1 MSDTWNGS
9 SSSNWFNAN
18 NWSGGVPASSAT
30 GNQTIVISGTS
41 STQPYLAPTDNNAS
55 VIMVAQTV
63 VTNGST
69 YTVLEENQV
78 AGESITLTSG
88 ANLTIGGEALGVFY
102 GNSGTTA
109 AGNTMTGLHGA
120 LSSTPRYD
128 SHMSVYAVGTDTL
141 TVETINENFG
151 LIDAANGDTLTIA
164 NTIGG
169 NAQALHGLIN
179 YGLISVSGSGLI
191 DITAGTMAGQT
202 VTVSNFYNAGWVV
215 DNGGQ
220 LNIEA
225 TVLDG
230 ANTAASSTTIDG
242 YIVIENGGNAT
253 LSAGF
258 ATQEEVTFSGSGNT
272 LSVAQGTL
280 NSGTIAGFTSGDTL
294 EIDGFTS
301 ASNITFASAGG
312 NTLLTTNNG
321 GAATTLT
328 LAGSLA
334 SPVVIG
340 TNSAGAEYISAAPS
354 SISSGTNT
362 LVGANG
368 TVTAASTMVVS
379 GPGTQLNSH
388 ESISGAGTI
397 TIQNGA
403 TFGLYNTAGNDGSL
417 SVVFGTLGAASSPN
431 ELIVNDNS
439 AGFGGTISGFTGNDV
454 IDLGA
459 SVLPTLTSGEGLS
472 YSYANGAL
480 TIAETSSSGATVA
493 STKLSI
499 SGTGLST
506 SSFVV
511 LSSANGELV
520 ETAPTAATAFT
531 FTGATNSNFELYSNF
546 SGGVAPGD
554 VLSAKESVTIAA
566 NTASVTSSGVTDNGV
581 ISVASGAKFIDAGSL
596 SGTGTLAVAGSA
608 TLTGNTTLGAIT
620 DSGTLVL
627 GGTDAAAISLASGA
641 QVTIASNFTDSQA
654 ITGLGTLTVDKGVTA
669 SLASGSSFAAIYDYG
684 TIVAAGSLSG
694 PVNMEGDGAGSE
706 VVFNA
711 GTTAPVLTN
720 FGTTDEVVVSG
731 VAIPTGDGVSLSYS
745 GGVLTEAVTN
755 SSGATVSANAVSL
768 AGVAGTTLTSGS
780 FVDLIGANGVTIEL
794 APTVTT
800 AFTFTGA
807 TNSNFELY
815 SNFSGGVAPGDVIS
829 GNETVTIAANTASVT
844 SGGVTDNGMVAVAA
858 GANFIDTGSLTG
870 TGVLA
875 VAGAATLTGNTTLGA
890 ISDNG
895 TLVLGGNDA
904 AAISL
909 GGGAQ
914 VTIASNFSD
923 SKAITGPGTL
933 TVDSG
938 VTASLASGSNVTAIY
953 DHGTIVAAG
962 SLAGPIN
969 MEGNGAGSAV
979 DFAGANVT
987 NHVLNNTLTNFGT
1000 TDAITLS
1007 SANFGLNSSSDVL
1020 SETYSNNTLVVKDLT
1035 DGAAVTIA
1043 LSLTSGDSASWFK
1056 VSDASG
1062 QLVITLCFCAGT
1074 NIATPDGEVAV
1085 EALREGD
1092 LVLTQ
1097 DGRALPIRWMGQSHV
1112 AKAFADPIR
1121 SYPVRIKAGALG
1133 ENLPKRDLCVSPDHA
1148 IFLDGVL
1155 VQAGALVNGE
1165 SIVREHDVAAQ
1176 FTYYHVELASHELL
1190 LAEGVAAES
1199 FVDNIER
1206 MHFHN
1211 WDERSA
1217 PETAI
1222 AELPYPRAKSA
1233 RQVPAATRARLLA
1246 SGRRVA

>member
-1 MSDTWNGS
+1 MSDSWNGS
-9 SSSNWFNAN
+9 SSSNWFNGN

-63 VTNGST
+63 TTNNTT
-69 YTVLEENQV
+69 YYVLEENQV

-88 ANLTIGGEALGVFY
+88 ANLTIGGEALGIFY

-109 AGNTMTGLHGA
+109 AGTTMTGLHGA

-128 SHMSVYAVGTDTL
+128 SHMSVYASGTDTL

-151 LIDAANGDTLTIA
+151 LIDAASGDTLSIA

-179 YGLISVSGSGLI
+179 YGLISVSGTGLI

-202 VTVSNFYNAGWVV
+202 ATVSNFYNAGWVV

-280 NSGTIAGFTSGDTL
+280 NNGTIAGFTAGDTL

-312 NTLLTTNNG
+312 NTLLTTHNG
-321 GAATTLT
+321 GTATTLT

-354 SISSGTNT
+354 TISSGTNT

-379 GPGTQLNSH
+379 GPGTQLSSN
-388 ESISGAGTI
+388 ESITGAGTI

-417 SVVFGTLGAASSPN
+417 SVVFGTLGSASSPN

-439 AGFGGTISGFTGNDV
+439 AGFGGTITGFTGNDV

-459 SVLPTLTSGEGLS
+459 SVLPALTSGEGIS

-480 TIAETSSSGATVA
+480 TIAETSSNGATVA

-511 LSSANGELV
+511 LSSAAGELV
-520 ETAPTAATAFT
+520 ETAPTAATSYV

-554 VLSAKESVTIAA
+554 VLSANERVTIAT

-608 TLTGNTTLGAIT
+608 TLTGATTLGAITDSGTLVLAGNDAAAISLASGAQVTLSGAFSDSQAITGLGTLTVNKGVTASLASGSSFAAINDFGTIIAAGSLSGPVNMEGNGAGSVLQMALGNTVPALTSFGTTDELVVTGVSIPAGEGLTIGYANGVLTETLTDSSGNALGTNTVSLAGVSGTTLTSGSFVNLIGTNSVTIELAPTIATAFTFTGANGSNFEQANNFSGNVAPGDVISAKETVVVGANAASVSSSGVTDNGFITVASGAAFLDAGSLTGTGTLAVAGSATLTGATTLGAIT

-627 GGTDAAAISLASGA
+627 GGTDATAISL
-641 QVTIASNFTDSQA
+641 
-654 ITGLGTLTVDKGVTA
+654 
-669 SLASGSSFAAIYDYG
+669 
-684 TIVAAGSLSG
+684 
-694 PVNMEGDGAGSE
+694 
-706 VVFNA
+706 
-711 GTTAPVLTN
+711 
-720 FGTTDEVVVSG
+720 
-731 VAIPTGDGVSLSYS
+731 
-745 GGVLTEAVTN
+745 
-755 SSGATVSANAVSL
+755 
-768 AGVAGTTLTSGS
+768 TS
-780 FVDLIGANGVTIEL
+780 
-794 APTVTT
+794 
-800 AFTFTGA
+800 
-807 TNSNFELY
+807 
-815 SNFSGGVAPGDVIS
+815 
-829 GNETVTIAANTASVT
+829 
-844 SGGVTDNGMVAVAA
+844 
-858 GANFIDTGSLTG
+858 
-870 TGVLA
+870 
-875 VAGAATLTGNTTLGA
+875 
-890 ISDNG
+890 
-895 TLVLGGNDA
+895 
-904 AAISL
+904 
-909 GGGAQ
+909 GAQ

-923 SKAITGPGTL
+923 SQAITGPGTL

-938 VTASLASGSNVTAIY
+938 VTASLASGSSFSAIY

-962 SLAGPIN
+962 SLSGPIN

-979 DFAGANVT
+979 DFTGSNVT
-987 NHVLNNTLTNFGT
+987 NHVLNETLTNFGT
-1000 TDAITLS
+1000 TDAITLGAANFSLSS
-1007 SANFGLNSSSDVL
+1007 SADKLT
-1020 SETYSNNTLVVKDLT
+1020 ETYNNGTLVVSDTT

-1043 LSLTSGDSASWFK
+1043 LSLSSGDSASWFK

-1074 NIATPDGEVAV
+1074 NIATPNGEVAV

-1097 DGRALPIRWMGQSHV
+1097 DGRALPIRWLGQSHV

-1165 SIVREHDVAAQ
+1165 SIVRERDIPAQ

-1233 RQVPAATRARLLA
+1233 RQVPAAARARLLA
-1246 SGRRVA
+1246 AGRRVA